1 MKRLTLLAAGL
12 AVAAA
17 TTASAQSPFDMPVKA
32 RQGAMA
38 IIAVNLGILGDMA
51 RGNTEYDAEAAQT
64 AANSLAGVSMV
75 DFPGLFVEGS
85 DMANYDGTKAIAAI
99 WEDMDGFAAEWA
111 KVQTAAPALAEVAG
125 NGAAEMGAA
134 LGAIGSTCRACHS
147 SYRGR

>member
-1 MKRLTLLAAGL
+1 MKGIAMLAAGL
-12 AVAAA
+12 AVAVA

-32 RQGAMA
+32 RQGVMA

-51 RGNTEYDAEAAQT
+51 RGNTEYNAEAAQA

-85 DMANYDGTKAIAAI
+85 DMGNYDGTKATMAI
-99 WEDMDGFAAEWA
+99 WDDAAGFAAEWA
-111 KVQTAAPALAEVAG
+111 NIQAAAPALAAVAG

-134 LGAIGSTCRACHS
+134 LGGVGSTCRACHS